1 MPEFAMTHYT
11 AQPAS
16 VGNQASVVLANG
28 SGHRARIACHGAALL
43 NLETPH
49 NGVPFDVAWGYH
61 NAEEIVARAGSHFAI
76 LAPFGGR
83 IGNAR
88 YSFDGATYD
97 LQPGVTGAAREY
109 RHGFVRDADF
119 MITALDA
126 SNTAATVTLVTDAIR
141 PRPGY
146 PFAIDLAV
154 RFTLDAAGLTLQA
167 RMRNVGARAAPCFFG
182 WHAYF
187 RVGSGLADDWALQIP
202 ARRAIRTDTRLV
214 ALPGDAAYAP
224 LDTLPEL
231 DFRSA
236 RRIGATVLDT
246 GYTGLASDADGR
258 LRTRLADP
266 ASGFALDVWQERG
279 VMHAYTGDTLA
290 TGARSAIALEPME
303 CMADAFNR
311 PECAAA
317 VRLEPGATRT
327 FACGVV
333 FAAA

>member
-1 MPEFAMTHYT
+1 MTHYT

-16 VGNQASVVLANG
+16 VGNQASVVLTNG
-28 SGHRARIACHGAALL
+28 SGHRAQIACHGAALL

-49 NGVPFDVAWGYH
+49 NGAPFDVAWGYR
-61 NAEEIVARAGSHFAI
+61 NADEIVARAGSHFAI

-88 YSFDGATYD
+88 YGFDGATYD

-119 MITALDA
+119 VITALDA
-126 SNTAATVTLVTDAIR
+126 NHMAATVTLATDAIR

-167 RMRNVGARAAPCFFG
+167 RMRNVGARAVPCFFG

-187 RVGSGLADDWALQIP
+187 KAGAGLADDWILQIP
-202 ARRAIRTDTRLV
+202 ARSAIQTDARLI
-214 ALPGDAAYAP
+214 ALAGGAAYAP

-231 DFRSA
+231 DFRTA
-236 RRIGATVLDT
+236 RTIGGTVLDT
-246 GYTGLASDADGR
+246 GYASLAPGTDGR
-258 LRTRLADP
+258 VRTRLADP
-266 ASGFALDVWQERG
+266 ASGFALDVW
-279 VMHAYTGDTLA
+279 
-290 TGARSAIALEPME
+290 
-303 CMADAFNR
+303 
-311 PECAAA
+311 
-317 VRLEPGATRT
+317 
-327 FACGVV
+327 
-333 FAAA
+333 